1 VNAQLWP
8 TLDAAAKRDYI
19 VQLVQIMAE
28 LRRISAFLPNV
39 RDAPLLAS
47 FFSPIANRRREVQ
60 RGVGAFNREMEL
72 VELVQDGPLIGPF
85 TSFADSV
92 EHHLRTL
99 CWTMVCEA
107 SPAPSD

>member
-1 VNAQLWP
+1 MG
-8 TLDAAAKRDYI
+8 
-19 VQLVQIMAE
+19 QLVQIMAE

-39 RDAPLLAS
+39 RRVRFIHSFCLLEL
-47 FFSPIANRRREVQ
+47 IANRAEGQ

-85 TSFADSV
+85 SSFADSV

-99 CWTMVCEA
+99 PMFQFEGFL
-107 SPAPSD
+107 DD